1 MSHILYD
8 VDAVKENISNRI
20 REAILDSGL
29 TSEQLSEKAGY
40 CASHIRRLRNG
51 SGNNPTIE
59 GLWSL
64 AEALDVNPYWLMGAP
79 RTAKRL
85 TADKPEERAT
95 VLVTEL
101 VDKASELFD
110 VHRRDILGPYRYNFL
125 MPPRFALCKAL
136 RNRGMSY
143 PHIGRVMGRDHSTVI
158 HAIRRA
164 DYMIERDA
172 EFADRVRVL
181 TELRPKPIEEETDNG

>member
-1 MSHILYD
+1 MTPDAYD
-8 VDAVKENISNRI
+8 LAAAQQVITRRI
-20 REAILDSGL
+20 REAIMDSRL
-29 TSEQLSEKAGY
+29 TSEQVAEKSDY
-40 CASHIRRLRNG
+40 SPSHLRRLRNG
-51 SGNNPTIE
+51 EGGNPTIA

-64 AEALDVNPYWLMGAP
+64 AKALDVNPYWLMGAP

-85 TADKPEERAT
+85 NTDKPNGRDT
-95 VLVTEL
+95 VLVSEL
-101 VDKASELFD
+101 IGKASELFD

-125 MPPRFALCKAL
+125 MPARFALCKAL

-143 PHIGRVMGRDHSTVI
+143 PHIGRVLERDHSTVI

-164 DYMIERDA
+164 DYMIERDT
-172 EFADRVRVL
+172 EFADKVRVL